1 MSKKFG
7 THRENYFLAASNEFT
22 SSHLEEFYHRVL
34 KLPNHDIAYLWENM
48 QNGREFRT
56 NIFTFIKRGILN
68 TDITDLKVS
77 IFIDKVLSGMFN

>member
-1 MSKKFG
+1 
-7 THRENYFLAASNEFT
+7 
-22 SSHLEEFYHRVL
+22 
-34 KLPNHDIAYLWENM
+34 M

-77 IFIDKVLSGMFN
+77 IFIDKVLSGMFNEKKDTIAGNTNKYTKK